1 MIGII
6 ILMLFTS
13 CAVSKKVPEG
23 EHLVSSNKVI
33 VNDKV
38 NINPLYDEYIRQH
51 PNKKFLGLVPF
62 KMNLYN
68 SASEDP
74 QQAFEKWEERNKAG
88 VAVLRALFSQKG
100 IDRIDSTYVGYTEVL
115 KSLGEA
121 PVYYDESLTSR
132 SEKNIGAYYFQRG
145 YFNVDVATSVKYKED
160 KADVTYS
167 VTTGRQYVIDS
178 INTDIESAALR
189 RLYNRS
195 KSESLIKTGD
205 AYSQEALEEEAERLS
220 LYFKQNGVYDFLTD
234 YIKYYVDTNGYK
246 GRAQVLISIKN
257 QERETPQGV
266 MSVPFH
272 TWKVSNINVFA
283 DYKYGS
289 TMQNITDTLLYN
301 GLNIYGE
308 GEIKYK
314 PRVLS
319 DAIFIRKGEMFS
331 LSDYTDTYKSLRAL
345 RMFSS
350 VNITMSPDSLNPS
363 EDIEA
368 NIYLVPIKKY
378 SANASFEVS
387 RSSLLGIGTS
397 LNLQLNKYNAF
408 RGGEIWSNTLRAT
421 IGSYNAPDGTRDF
434 FNAYEIN
441 LTTSLIFPR
450 FILPIK
456 KDAIPKSYMPKTT
469 ASLGF
474 GLQKN
479 VGLDRNYFNIDW
491 EYSWETSREIQHK
504 VGLLKFAYLTNTNKL
519 NYFSVF
525 SSDKRDE
532 AIDDYLSTHPEY
544 NNGGNVS
551 NEWIYDMEQTIY
563 ADKSYEASS
572 PENYRIIADDL
583 FQYTRYTSDFV
594 IPAISYTFTYNTQ
607 RYDKSRDFNYLQ
619 AEVKLAGNLTRAM
632 AAVFDFP
639 TASLPTGENVYEL
652 FGVPFAQF
660 AKVNVNY
667 SRHLQLGQNP
677 ASVLAWRVYFGL
689 TLPYGNSKTQIPF
702 SEMYFGGG
710 VNYERGWLA
719 YDLGPGSVQGKTNSY
734 NIGNLK
740 LTASLEYRFP
750 IYRSLHGAVFCDIGN
765 VWYTSSKMYSDPRG
779 VFKIDRFYKDLSLT
793 TGLGIRY
800 DFTYFIGRI
809 DVGFKTID
817 PTLPRADRFC
827 LFRYGF
833 SGAALQFALAYPF

>member
-1 MIGII
+1 MMGII
-6 ILMLFTS
+6 LLMLFTS
-13 CAVSKKVPEG
+13 CAGSKKIPQG
-23 EHLVSSNKVI
+23 EYLVSSNKVI
-33 VNDKV
+33 VNDKL
-38 NINPLYDEYIRQH
+38 NINPEYDDYIRQH

-68 SASEDP
+68 AAAEDP
-74 QQAFEKWEERNKAG
+74 QASFEKWEERNKTG

-100 IDRIDSTYVGYTEVL
+100 VDRIDSSYVGYTNVL

-121 PVYYDESLTSR
+121 PVLYDEGLTSR

-160 KADVTYS
+160 KADVTYN
-167 VTTGRQYVIDS
+167 VNTGRQYVIDS
-178 INTDIESAALR
+178 INTDIESATLR
-189 RLYNRS
+189 RLYNRA
-195 KSESLIKTGD
+195 KSESLIATGD
-205 AYSQEALEEEAERLS
+205 AYSQEALEGEAERLS

-272 TWKVSNINVFA
+272 TWKVSNINVYT

-289 TMQNITDTLLYN
+289 SMQNITDTVLYN

-308 GEIKYK
+308 GKIKYK

-319 DAIFIRKGEMFS
+319 DAIFMRQGETFS
-331 LSDYTDTYKSLRAL
+331 LDDYTDTYKRLRAL

-350 VNITMSPDSLNPS
+350 VNITMNPDSLNPD
-363 EDIEA
+363 ECVEA
-368 NIYLVPIKKY
+368 DIYLVPIKKY

-387 RSSLLGIGTS
+387 RSSMLGIGTS

-434 FNAYEIN
+434 FNAYEVN

-450 FILPIK
+450 FLLPIK
-456 KDAIPKSYMPKTT
+456 KDVIPKDYMPKTT

-479 VGLDRNYFNIDW
+479 VGLDRNYFSIDW
-491 EYSWETSREIQHK
+491 EYSWEASRKIQHK
-504 VGLLKFAYLTNTNKL
+504 VGLLRFAYLTNTNKL
-519 NYFSVF
+519 NYFNVF
-525 SSDKRDE
+525 SSEERE
-532 AIDDYLSTHPEY
+532 IAIEDYVDLHPEY
-544 NNGGNVS
+544 DTDDGS
-551 NEWIYDMEQTIY
+551 LEWVYDMEQTIY
-563 ADKSYEASS
+563 ADKEYEKTA

-594 IPAISYTFTYNTQ
+594 IPALSYTFTYNSQ
-607 RYDKSRDFNYLQ
+607 QDDQSSDFNYLQ

-632 AAVFDFP
+632 AGVFNFP
-639 TASLPTGENVYEL
+639 TVEMPTGEKVYEL
-652 FGVPFAQF
+652 FGVPFSQF
-660 AKVNVNY
+660 AKFNVNY
-667 SRHLQLGQNP
+667 SRHLQLGQNE

-689 TLPYGNSKTQIPF
+689 TLPYGNSSVQLPF

-750 IYRSLHGAVFCDIGN
+750 VYRSLHAAVFCDIGN

-779 VFKIDRFYKDLSLT
+779 VFAIDRFYKDLSVTL
-793 TGLGIRY
+793 GLGIRY
-800 DFTYFIGRI
+800 DFTYFIGRV
-809 DVGFKTID
+809 DVGFKTVD

-827 LFRYGF
+827 LFRYGI